1 MKKYFLILISL
12 LSFPLYSQTPGF
24 RPPSVPLVA
33 HDPYFSIWSP
43 ADRLWDAE
51 TVHWTG
57 KKQGLHSMAYID
69 GKPYRLMGS
78 RPSFAGPL
86 AQISLAVNPTQTIY
100 TFGNNSVRITLTF
113 TTPALPEDLGIL
125 TRPVTYVGYKAESVD
140 GAPHAIKL
148 YFDCSSEVCA
158 DQPDQE
164 IIFNQPLIAGL
175 TVLNVG
181 TTEQPIL
188 KKRGD
193 DLRIDWGYAY
203 LAAPNESNPVLATG
217 KGDAV
222 RNFFAKSGTVPES
235 MGVGKPM
242 VVKDGTPVM
251 ALTWDLGQVA
261 GTPAYRFAMLA
272 YDDVLSIRY
281 FSQNLRPYWRK
292 EFADMNALLPVAAKQ
307 YQSLYQRCKQFD
319 EDLIKDLTAAGGSK
333 YAMVNSLVY
342 RECLAAH
349 KVAADE
355 AGEPLVFAK
364 ENFSNGCIATVD
376 VIYPAAPFFLLFSP
390 ALTKAMIQPILDY
403 SESGLW
409 KWDFAPHDLGTYPH
423 ATGQVYGGGEETE
436 ENQMPVEET
445 GNMLI
450 LMDAMARADGNASY
464 ANKHWPLLE
473 KWAKYLISKGFDPEN
488 QLCTDDFAGHLAH
501 NINLSAKAIVALAAY
516 ADLCTMTGRTA
527 DAAQFRKQAETF
539 AADWIRLATEGD
551 HTRLAYDQPGTW
563 SQKYNLVW
571 DKLLDYKLFPSEII
585 QKEIDYYKKV
595 QGRYG
600 LPLDNRERYTK
611 TDWITWTATLA
622 SKPEDFDALFSP
634 VFDFVSATPQRVP
647 VTDWYIV
654 DNAYKVGF
662 QARPVIGGLFIKMLD
677 QDYLWKRWYAKGA
690 ATSGSWAPLPVTK
703 PGKPVLEDSRTNP
716 REWLYTTEKPYGNW
730 QSPNYTPSGWK
741 KGLAGFGTDETP
753 GAKIRTLWNTSDIWM
768 RLEFDLSAI
777 PEGDLGLI
785 IHHDEDA
792 DVFINGTLVASIPGY
807 TANYKPYPLDPAA
820 KSQLRQGKNLIA
832 IHCSQTSGG
841 QYIDAGL
848 IEIKNR

>member
-1 MKKYFLILISL
+1 MKKYFLLL
-12 LSFPLYSQTPGF
+12 LSVLSLTLTAQTPGF
-24 RPPSVPLVA
+24 RPPAVPLVA

-57 KKQGLHSMAYID
+57 KKQGLHSMVFID
-69 GKPYRLMGS
+69 GKPFRLMGS
-78 RPSFAGPL
+78 RPSFIEPL
-86 AQISLAVNPTQTIY
+86 PQVSLVVNPTQTIY
-100 TFGNNSVRITLTF
+100 TFANSSVRITLTF
-113 TTPALPEDLGIL
+113 TTPALPDDLDIL
-125 TRPVTYVGYKAESVD
+125 SRPVTYLGYKAESLD
-140 GAPHAIKL
+140 GSGHAVRIYL
-148 YFDCSSEVCA
+148 DGSSEMCV

-164 IIFNQPLIAGL
+164 VVFNRPYIAGL
-175 TVLNVG
+175 SVINVG
-181 TTEQPIL
+181 TTEQPLL

-203 LAAPNESNPVLATG
+203 LAAPSESNPVMVIG

-235 MGVGKPM
+235 MEPGKTLT
-242 VVKDGTPVM
+242 VKDGTPVM

-261 GTPAYRFAMLA
+261 GTPAYRYAMIA
-272 YDDVLSIRY
+272 YDDVYSIRY

-292 EFADMNALLPVAAKQ
+292 KIADMNALLPDAAKQ
-307 YQSLYQRCKQFD
+307 YQNLYQKCRQFD
-319 EDLIKDLTAAGGSK
+319 EDLIKDLTAAGGAK
-333 YAMVNSLVY
+333 YAQVNSLVY

-349 KVAADE
+349 KITTDG
-355 AGEPLVFAK
+355 AGQPLMFAK

-376 VIYPAAPFFLLFSP
+376 VLYPASPFFLLLSP
-390 ALTKAMIQPILDY
+390 ALTKAMVQPILDY

-450 LMDAMARADGNASY
+450 LMDAIAKADGNARY
-464 ANKHWPLLE
+464 AEKHWPLLE
-473 KWAKYLISKGFDPEN
+473 KWAQYLLSKGFDPEN

-516 ADLCTMTGRTA
+516 ADLCTMTGKTA
-527 DAAQFRKQAETF
+527 DAAKFRNQAEKFT
-539 AADWIRLATEGD
+539 ADWIRLATEGD
-551 HTRLAYDQPGTW
+551 HTRLAFDQPGTW

-571 DKLLDYKLFPSEII
+571 DKLLDLKLFPQDVI
-585 QKEIDYYKKV
+585 QKELDYYKKV

-622 SKPEDFDALFSP
+622 TKTEDFEALFNP
-634 VFDFVSATPQRVP
+634 VFDFVGATPQRVP

-654 DNAYKVGF
+654 DNGYKVGF
-662 QARPVIGGLFIKMLD
+662 QARPVIGGLFIRMLD
-677 QDYLWKRWYAKGA
+677 QDYLWKRWYTKGA
-690 ATSGSWAPLPVTK
+690 VADGTWAPLPVTK
-703 PGKPVLEDSRTNP
+703 PGKPILEDSRTNP

-730 QSPNYTPSGWK
+730 YSLNYTPSGWK
-741 KGLAGFGTDETP
+741 KGQAGFGTEETP
-753 GAKIRTLWNTSDIWM
+753 GAKVRTVWNTPDIWM
-768 RLEFDLSAI
+768 RLEFDLASV
-777 PEGDLGLI
+777 PEGDPGLI

-792 DVFINGTLVASIPGY
+792 EVYLNGTLIATLPGY
-807 TANYKPYPLDPAA
+807 TAAYKPFPLEKEA
-820 KSQLRQGKNLIA
+820 KALLKPGKNLISV
-832 IHCSQTSGG
+832 HCHQTDGG
-841 QYIDAGL
+841 QYIDLGL